1 MPAGDA
7 PRGEVPIPT
16 EPWRRA
22 NMEKLRSVIREITGT
37 GTIGGGGY
45 PTHPPAF
52 TPEEAAN
59 IAVDACYLQA
69 EDGAELSIEG
79 YRPL

>member
-16 EPWRRA
+16 EPWRRE
-22 NMEKLRSVIREITGT
+22 NMEKLRRVIREITGT
-37 GTIGGGGY
+37 GTIGGGAF
-45 PTHPPAF
+45 PHHPPAF

-59 IAVDACYLQA
+59 IAVDACYLQSP
-69 EDGAELSIEG
+69 EGATLHIEG
-79 YRPL
+79 YEPL